1 MKKQEKEF
9 KALNDLIVLRKNAAI
24 GFLNYASVSTYW
36 TIGAYIS
43 KRIKSS
49 AWGSKTV
56 TEFEDY
62 LKTRNPKLRGFGR
75 RQIYNM
81 VEFYD
86 TYSSMEFAD
95 IFKRLRLW
103 EFVQS
108 AIAQLPDG
116 QIVQPAAAQ
125 LKDGE
130 IVQLPTAQLE
140 KRSAAIV
147 QPAAAQ
153 FDDIL
158 REIPT
163 VPAFLSL
170 LTFTNHMEVLSYARN
185 LEEKVFYILRLRA

>member
-1 MKKQEKEF
+1 M
-9 KALNDLIVLRKNAAI
+9 
-24 GFLNYASVSTYW
+24 
-36 TIGAYIS
+36 
-43 KRIKSS
+43 
-49 AWGSKTV
+49 

-86 TYSSMEFAD
+86 TYSSREFAD

-125 LKDGE
+125 MDGGE
-130 IVQLPTAQLE
+130 IVQSPTAQMENRSAVIVQQEEKIMQPVSFARHEQNSPVACARGNLE
-140 KRSAAIV
+140 K
-147 QPAAAQ
+147 
-153 FDDIL
+153 
-158 REIPT
+158 
-163 VPAFLSL
+163 
-170 LTFTNHMEVLSYARN
+170 
-185 LEEKVFYILRLRA
+185 